1 MCIGKSTIGLFVI
14 CLNKHVKRRKWQHK
28 NTKTNTKFPHR
39 RQLPAPPNNLVPLNS
54 GERTSK
60 IFTDR
65 SSMQAMS
72 YVQGFLAQYLLSII
86 KS

>member
-1 MCIGKSTIGLFVI
+1 LVKVRLGFCHLPQQTCEEKKMATQKYKNKYKIST
-14 CLNKHVKRRKWQHK
+14 QE
-28 NTKTNTKFPHR
+28 TAS
-39 RQLPAPPNNLVPLNS
+39 APPNNLVPLNS